1 MGKRAVIGVKVL
13 SSQRSECE
21 GGDGAGDSNGEG
33 EEEMGSVMSRPSKV
47 LC

>member
-1 MGKRAVIGVKVL
+1 MGKRAVIGVEVL
-13 SSQRSECE
+13 SSQRSQCE
-21 GGDGAGDSNGEG
+21 GGDGAGDTNGES